1 VQLEAV
7 YLEALL
13 YINLHIGKIISILD
27 QCVSLTV
34 YVAAMK
40 FSTTYNEMMLELDH
54 DKVLALINKA
64 YLVTSREIILI

>member
-1 VQLEAV
+1 M
-7 YLEALL
+7 
-13 YINLHIGKIISILD
+13 IISILD
-27 QCVSLTV
+27 QSVSLIV

-40 FSTTYNEMMLELDH
+40 FSTTYSEMMLELDH